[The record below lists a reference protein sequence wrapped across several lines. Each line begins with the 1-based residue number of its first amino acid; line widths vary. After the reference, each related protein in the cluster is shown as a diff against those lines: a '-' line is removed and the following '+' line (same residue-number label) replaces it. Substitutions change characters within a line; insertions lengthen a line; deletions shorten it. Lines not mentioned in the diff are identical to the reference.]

1 MRVHEFAFRSVT
13 GASMPLERWKG
24 QPLLLVNTASECGFT
39 PQYAKLQALWDEY
52 RPGGLVVIGV
62 PCNDFGGQEPGDE
75 AAIHEFCSSRFGVT
89 FPITEKQSIVG
100 ERPHPLF
107 IAMREQYSSDILPN
121 WNFFKY
127 LFGRDGELVH
137 HWPSKVEPDD
147 PGFRHELERNLGSWT
162 M

>member
-39 PQYAKLQALWDEY
+39 PQYAKLQALWEEY

-75 AAIHEFCSSRFGVT
+75 AAIHAFCSDRFGVT
-89 FPITEKQSIVG
+89 FPVTGKQSIVG

-107 IAMREQYSSDILPN
+107 IAMREQYSSDILPK

-147 PGFRHELERNLGSWT
+147 PGLRHELERNLGSWT

>member
-39 PQYAKLQALWDEY
+39 PQYAKLQAIWEEY
-52 RPGGLVVIGV
+52 SPGGLVVIGV
-62 PCNDFGGQEPGDE
+62 PCNEFGDQEPGDE
-75 AAIHEFCSSRFGVT
+75 AAIHAFCSSQYGVT
-89 FPITEKQSIVG
+89 FPVTEKQSIVG
-100 ERPHPLF
+100 KRPHPLF
-107 IAMREQYSSDILPN
+107 IAMREQYTSDILPR

-127 LFGRDGELVH
+127 LFGRDGELVR